1 MCKFH
6 SIMKIIIIF
15 IIVFVLNFTIVNC
28 LPSMGM
34 NFDINS
40 VETTGHKMFEKLNTN
55 TTTNDINWTKNVN
68 KKSFKNIENQSPADY
83 MPSAAPTVAAVIKI
97 DGNDTAKH
105 LMPDKD
111 NNNNNQQNVKQAV
124 EMAANQAIWSL
135 NRAIDSSMNKG
146 FGLPYP
152 LAARLVREQAIKAK
166 EQAND
171 ELQKI
176 VDQIVQSAAVADTDD
191 RHRVLAIRYEANKA
205 LDLAMD
211 ALESARSLAV
221 KAALRKFTEE
231 GTANTYSGEQQQQQ
245 QTPSSQPTSSSLST
259 SMTSSSIKLDFIS
272 FIKQL
277 IYSFIS
283 SNSRL
288 AISTG
293 KVPELSGKTFNFSI
307 SK

>member
-1 MCKFH
+1 
-6 SIMKIIIIF
+6 
-15 IIVFVLNFTIVNC
+15 
-28 LPSMGM
+28 MGM

-146 FGLPYP
+146 FSLPYP

-176 VDQIVQSAAVADTDD
+176 VDQIVQSAAVADNDD

-205 LDLAMD
+205 LDLAMN
-211 ALESARSLAV
+211 AIESARSLAV

-231 GTANTYSGEQQQQQ
+231 GTAANVDDTKTDTHTYPAAQQQQQQ
-245 QTPSSQPTSSSLST
+245 QTASSTPTSADKNGVSVVVQQFIKSILSDTIIAGQMSKKIPAIGQTLNLSASLST
-259 SMTSSSIKLDFIS
+259 
-272 FIKQL
+272 
-277 IYSFIS
+277 Y
-283 SNSRL
+283 
-288 AISTG
+288 
-293 KVPELSGKTFNFSI
+293 
-307 SK
+307 